1 MEYKEE
7 GHDLLRHINNK
18 EEYDELISK
27 LCIEQN
33 VNRCLHITSKQEYEA
48 LIATGKIKINKI

>member
-18 EEYDELISK
+18 EDYDELISK

-48 LIATGKIKINKI
+48 LIATGKIKN